1 MADERS
7 TPGFKV
13 ETDLSTRPVAIIA
26 AGELDS
32 GSCGSLTEAFE
43 QVLAEHSGEPVSLDL
58 QGVSF
63 IDSSGMRSM
72 IEMER
77 TADERGIRLI
87 VIPPP
92 DQVTELLRTA
102 GIAERMSLS
111 EPAAGGGL
119 GPGFL
124 DRIDLELAREPAAP
138 SRARAEIRAAL
149 EGRLE
154 DSDIATVVLLT
165 SELVTNAVVHPDAPE
180 TAPAS
185 LRIIIYEGGVRVE
198 VQDPGNGFDP
208 ASPGAGSPHG
218 GRGLVLVENC
228 SASWGAQRTEGDGGA
243 GFCVWFEFLAGQ
255 REAASATG

>member
-1 MADERS
+1 MQNEHP
-7 TPGFKV
+7 TPGFEV
-13 ETDLSTRPVAIIA
+13 QTDLSSRPLAIIA
-26 AGELDS
+26 SGELDS
-32 GSCGSLTEAFE
+32 GSCSSLTETFE
-43 QVLAEHSGEPVSLDL
+43 RILAEHPDEPVSLDL
-58 QGVSF
+58 QRVSF

-77 TADERGIRLI
+77 IAGERGIRLI

-111 EPAAGGGL
+111 EPAADAGL

-124 DRIDLELAREPAAP
+124 DRVDLELAREPAAP

-149 EGRLE
+149 DGRFE

-185 LRIIIYEGGVRVE
+185 LRIIVYEGGVRVE
-198 VQDPGNGFDP
+198 VEDPGKGFDP
-208 ASPGAGSPHG
+208 ASPVVSSPHG
-218 GRGLVLVENC
+218 GRGLFLVESC
-228 SASWGAQRTEGDGGA
+228 AASWGAQRTEGEGST
-243 GFCVWFEFLAGQ
+243 GFCVWFEFLPGQ
-255 REAASATG
+255 REAASVTG